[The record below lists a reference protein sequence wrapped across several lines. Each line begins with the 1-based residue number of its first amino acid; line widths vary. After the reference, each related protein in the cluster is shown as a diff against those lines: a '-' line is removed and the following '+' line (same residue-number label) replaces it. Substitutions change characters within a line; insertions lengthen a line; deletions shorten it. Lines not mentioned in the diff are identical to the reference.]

1 MEQKELIK
9 QSNAVKAEIRALRIA
24 HNQHLADMKEA
35 HEQRLLDLRNHID
48 DENKAYRID
57 IREANNAYYQQ
68 REELIRKC
76 EEIDVQLAECKT
88 DNE

>member
-1 MEQKELIK
+1 MEQKELIQ

-24 HNQHLADMKEA
+24 HNHHLADMKEA
-35 HEQRLLDLRNHID
+35 HEQHILNLRNRMD
-48 DENKAYRID
+48 YENKAYRID
-57 IREANNAYYQQ
+57 VRQATDAYYQQ

-76 EEIDVQLAECKT
+76 EEIDRRLAECK